1 MAIYITE
8 HPLPRIFTGN
18 PLPVVELPPLAT
30 QRVVNGAVS
39 VQSSVFNAATRM
51 IGVHTDAIVSIA
63 VGANPTAT
71 TSDKRMAANTTEYF
85 FVEAGQRLAVIN
97 NT

>member
-1 MAIYITE
+1 MAVYVTE
-8 HPLPRIFTGN
+8 HTLPRIFTGN

-30 QRVVNGAVS
+30 QKLTNGATS
-39 VQSSVFNAATRM
+39 VQSSAFNAATRM

-63 VGANPTAT
+63 VGVNPTAT
-71 TSDKRMAANTTEYF
+71 TSDKRMAAGMTEYF
-85 FVEAGQRLAVIN
+85 FVEAGQRIAVIN

>member
-1 MAIYITE
+1 MAVYVTE
-8 HPLPRIFTGN
+8 HTLPRIFTGN

-30 QRVVNGAVS
+30 QRITNGATS
-39 VQSSVFNAATRM
+39 VQSLAFNAQTRM

-71 TSDKRMAANTTEYF
+71 TNDKRMAANTTEYF
-85 FVEAGQRLAVIN
+85 FVEAGQRIAVIN